1 MTAYVH
7 LLVLT
12 FLKKLLKNTLKRAL
26 GKVGW
31 YIDRYREIDIIDSCI
46 YIHKYK

>member
-1 MTAYVH
+1 MAAYVH

-12 FLKKLLKNTLKRAL
+12 FLKKLLKNTLKRAV

-31 YIDRYREIDIIDSCI
+31 YIDRYREIIDDSCI
-46 YIHKYK
+46 YIHIYK